1 MSDTVRVLRELAANA
16 RNAVAGGGLPI
27 ETVRD
32 QYLAW
37 VETAEQQLR
46 ARFSSEI
53 WRTLLSD
60 RYWHI
65 QVINGSSARPFPVLS
80 NEARLQADRLE
91 QLADD
96 LESLEGQFRLAPGC
110 AAAVPD
116 TNALLHYRRFDEVD
130 WTKIVHSPTV
140 RLVIPLIV
148 IDELD
153 DLSFRSSAVSDRA
166 RSVLRSIR
174 HHREN
179 RSPDEPCD
187 IRRAVTM
194 QIFVDPPR
202 HSRLPNNDSELLERI
217 EYLNVVVG
225 QAATVITADY
235 GLQLRA
241 GVRGLSCMAMPDE
254 LRLPFGAQGE
264 ATDG

>member
-1 MSDTVRVLRELAANA
+1 MGR
-16 RNAVAGGGLPI
+16 
-27 ETVRD
+27 
-32 QYLAW
+32 
-37 VETAEQQLR
+37 TAEEQLR
-46 ARFSSEI
+46 SRFSSDI

-65 QVINGSSARPFPVLS
+65 QVLDASSARPFPVVS

-91 QLADD
+91 HLAGD
-96 LESLEGQFRLAPGC
+96 LEIFEGQFRLPPGC

-140 RLVIPLIV
+140 RLVFPLIV

-179 RSPDEPCD
+179 RPPDETCSL
-187 IRRAVTM
+187 RQNVTT
-194 QIFVDPPR
+194 QILVDPLR
-202 HSRLPNNDSELLERI
+202 HNRLANNDSELLERV
-217 EYLNVVVG
+217 EHLTASVG
-225 QAATVITADY
+225 QAVTLITADY

-241 GVRGLSCMAMPDE
+241 GVRGLPWTTMPEE
-254 LRLPFGAQGE
+254 LRLPVRPSGVTA
-264 ATDG
+264 AP